1 LTSTKLN
8 NENDLLLLVA
18 KGDQKAFRVLFDN
31 YWDNVYSV
39 ALALTK
45 STVLSEEIVQDVF
58 IKIWSKRE
66 QLLSVEK
73 FDSFLFIIARNHIY
87 NQLRKKTLEQPF
99 VEHLEQYFLE
109 CSALPE
115 QQMLLKETQQLINKA
130 VEQLPNQQRSVF
142 ELSRNNGL
150 NYSQIAEK
158 LGISK
163 FTVKTHMTKALQ
175 AIRQYLNYRTG
186 TGFLFIMSV
195 IKSLL

>member
-1 LTSTKLN
+1 MTSTKLN